1 MKKLIAALVIA
12 LLVGG
17 VAIAVTVGVLNS
29 PKQVASRTLNN
40 VMEELAER
48 EEFASLQKILTGGSI
63 EFSAGSESLNDLLE
77 TEKNCAVA
85 GKIYFSENAVMLN
98 DLTVNYG
105 AVLLQGDVYCSE
117 ELIYVDNREILNGVW
132 GLEKGDLYD
141 DWTDSIFA
149 PDSQSEF
156 ALDQETFAMVGELL
170 NALDEDM
177 DRELMADLKDLSD
190 RYAKKTW
197 KIVRKYAEF
206 ESEKDEIRINKE
218 RENARII
225 TITLDSDAVASILED
240 LYDYI
245 EKDDELANLVAKYGD
260 KLATVLK
267 ETYKIEDAAEAYD
280 QFIAD
285 LADEVE
291 MTVDSIEKYMKD
303 DLIVTM
309 VTPPSSAELLMLTI
323 EDEETEYLTVEIGHE
338 GIRKTNCISVKL
350 WDRMEVAY
358 RINEDSKDAFSAEI
372 EMNGDVAVSL
382 EIDRKDE
389 NYQLDVKNVCR
400 VEGDLIAKRGKYTI
414 TVDRVQSLAIGVI
427 YDYKN
432 LGITLK
438 LQEKDK
444 MPEPAEEI
452 KSVLSVDKETFKKWE
467 DRLEDCDFP
476 IFDMPMFIKMSE

>member
-1 MKKLIAALVIA
+1 MTQLYYDNDKLRIRVC
-12 LLVGG
+12 GG
-17 VAIAVTVGVLNS
+17 MNCSGNGGGRKL
-29 PKQVASRTLNN
+29 
-40 VMEELAER
+40 EEAFQQDL
-48 EEFASLQKILTGGSI
+48 
-63 EFSAGSESLNDLLE
+63 ESL
-77 TEKNCAVA
+77 
-85 GKIYFSENAVMLN
+85 G
-98 DLTVNYG
+98 
-105 AVLLQGDVYCSE
+105 
-117 ELIYVDNREILNGVW
+117 
-132 GLEKGDLYD
+132 
-141 DWTDSIFA
+141 
-149 PDSQSEF
+149 
-156 ALDQETFAMVGELL
+156 
-170 NALDEDM
+170 
-177 DRELMADLKDLSD
+177 
-190 RYAKKTW
+190 
-197 KIVRKYAEF
+197 
-206 ESEKDEIRINKE
+206 
-218 RENARII
+218 
-225 TITLDSDAVASILED
+225 
-240 LYDYI
+240 
-245 EKDDELANLVAKYGD
+245 
-260 KLATVLK
+260 
-267 ETYKIEDAAEAYD
+267 
-280 QFIAD
+280 